1 MATHFDN
8 PGRRGKVGL
17 ILPSANTTTEPIFY
31 ALAPEGISFH
41 TSRTFIAGKGLE
53 DVIAMESQKD
63 KAVHELAS
71 ARLDC
76 IADCCTVSGILRGME
91 ADREFCRGIT
101 KDTGIPAISTLQAV
115 IEALETL
122 KVHKL
127 VVTSPYSEEVEK
139 QEKAFLEKIGL
150 RVVNIQGYRMKE
162 GASFSQVMPEEIY
175 RLCMDAWDDQAD
187 GLFVSCMNFNPIPVI
202 SSLELSLKVPVISS
216 NSATLWKIL
225 KTVGVMEPIRGYGQL
240 LRHYL

>member
-91 ADREFCRGIT
+91 ADRGFCRGIT
-101 KDTGIPAISTLQAV
+101 KDT
-115 IEALETL
+115 
-122 KVHKL
+122 
-127 VVTSPYSEEVEK
+127 
-139 QEKAFLEKIGL
+139 
-150 RVVNIQGYRMKE
+150 
-162 GASFSQVMPEEIY
+162 
-175 RLCMDAWDDQAD
+175 
-187 GLFVSCMNFNPIPVI
+187 
-202 SSLELSLKVPVISS
+202 
-216 NSATLWKIL
+216 
-225 KTVGVMEPIRGYGQL
+225 
-240 LRHYL
+240 